1 MLKFSKLSSKALKLY
16 NPFKTGSTVLKQGAS
31 ADYSALMAKTNVYVL
46 SDVIIHHKHVLH
58 SWRGNY
64 S

>member
-16 NPFKTGSTVLKQGAS
+16 NSFKTGSTVLKQGAS
-31 ADYSALMAKTNVYVL
+31 TDYLANVYVL

-58 SWRGNY
+58 SWRGNCF
-64 S
+64 